1 METWR
6 EELYHGLL
14 ANVKGR
20 LKLNSGAGST
30 IGKKSVGSVGKSSGT
45 GKGREWTKHKY
56 VRKEGSR
63 YIYPEDLKKRSD
75 NKKANS
81 GNKSSGDKKN
91 KTNTTRDSHQKDWE
105 NRRNKYGEKLINKY
119 SKPVADRPYT
129 YRKDVDRTSRV
140 LRIGQLKGAK
150 AKKALNEVQ
159 NVLDVYHNWEFP
171 SKSVMLS
178 KTESKKTDGSTEFV
192 TQRTKLKYEKGKQWV
207 DSLTVNQ
214 YYDPKMN
221 GNNYFYEN
229 EYVYTYGRLSQA
241 RMAGQDFVNSI
252 LGKKK

>member
-1 METWR
+1 M
-6 EELYHGLL
+6 
-14 ANVKGR
+14 
-20 LKLNSGAGST
+20 
-30 IGKKSVGSVGKSSGT
+30 
-45 GKGREWTKHKY
+45 
-56 VRKEGSR
+56 
-63 YIYPEDLKKRSD
+63 
-75 NKKANS
+75 
-81 GNKSSGDKKN
+81 
-91 KTNTTRDSHQKDWE
+91 
-105 NRRNKYGEKLINKY
+105 
-119 SKPVADRPYT
+119 ADRPYT

-140 LRIGQLKGAK
+140 LRTGQLKGAK

-178 KTESKKTDGSTEFV
+178 KTESKKTDGSTESV

-214 YYDPKMN
+214 YYNPKMY
-221 GNNYFYEN
+221 GNDYFYEN

-252 LGKKK
+252 LVNWNKYRPSVDTIGSAHKADEVDSNVEIEWPHDHNGKKK